1 MKNKKLKLIALAG
14 VTLTTAVMLT
24 GCGNNYVKTY
34 DKDQMN
40 VNIEEMTEANNIQE
54 LNNTIE
60 ENKSIFKDK
69 TSLNYTSNP
78 KDDENGKIAI
88 QKLGEDIFKTE
99 VKDGYYVYVDN
110 FNNSYNIKEIK
121 SIKSKYYMTGNN
133 NWANLFKCTV
143 NYIDNKGANKSFDTA
158 VIIPENNNGEY
169 IMTPF
174 ENYTGSTSFVRG
186 FTNLSEEDTNEP
198 STSVTL
204 TENEIKELYLDEL
217 KKDNNNNPEK
227 LLDYRVDKVSIM
239 SEDDK
244 KSFLEFNEGLYYKDT
259 DVFAYVEYSVKP
271 QDINNSAWIAGN
283 GKIEGDWI
291 VEKVACVTIRNG
303 EIIGDGTGW

>member
-14 VTLTTAVMLT
+14 VTVTTAVMLT
-24 GCGNNYVKTY
+24 GCGKNDVKTY
-34 DKDQMN
+34 DKNQIN
-40 VNIEEMTEANNIQE
+40 VNISGMEETNNIQE
-54 LNNTIE
+54 ENNVVE

-69 TSLNYTSNP
+69 SLLKYSSNP

-88 QKLGEDIFKTE
+88 QKLGEDIFKTQ

-121 SIKSKYYMTGNN
+121 SITSKYFMTGNN

-143 NYIDNKGANKSFDTA
+143 NYIDNNGLDKSFDTA
-158 VIIPENNNGEY
+158 VIIPENNSGEY

-186 FTNLSEEDTNEP
+186 FTNLREEDPNEN
-198 STSVTL
+198 STSVTM
-204 TENEIKELYLDEL
+204 TEDEIKKLYFEKL
-217 KKDNNNNPEK
+217 KNADNNNPEK
-227 LLDYRVDKVSIM
+227 LADYRVDEVKILSG
-239 SEDDK
+239 DDK
-244 KSFLEFNEGLYYKDT
+244 KSILEFDEYKDT
-259 DVFAYVEYSVKP
+259 DILAYVTYSVKP
-271 QDINNSAWIAGN
+271 RDINNTVWLAGN

-291 VEKVACVTIRNG
+291 VEKVACVSIRDG
-303 EIIGDGTGW
+303 KIIGDGTGW